1 MADFESLQRLCQEY
15 LPVSDLATIKRAY
28 DTSYSAHDG
37 QFRKSGSPYI
47 VHPTSVACI
56 LAELR
61 QDTPTICA
69 GLLHDTVED
78 THLTE
83 KEIETAFGHDI
94 CQLVKGVTKLGKFR
108 FDSKE
113 AEQAEN
119 FRKMFLAMAQDV
131 RVVIIKLADRLH
143 NMRTLSHLPPP
154 KQQRIARETREIF
167 APLAHRMGMWNLKW
181 EMEDLAFQALQPEEF
196 QHIRELVSSN
206 RDEREHYVER
216 FSGQI
221 RLILDEAG
229 IHSDVT
235 GRPKHF
241 YSIFQ
246 KLDQNHISFDELYDI
261 LGIRVFVNTLP
272 ECYQVLGV
280 VHSHFK
286 PISGRIKDYIAVPKS
301 NLYQSLHTTVI
312 GPEGKPI
319 EIQIRTYEMHQVAE
333 YGVAAHW
340 QYKAQKTSGA
350 TQGDFAWLREIVDFH
365 YDPTTPA
372 DFLRELKLD
381 LFIEEVF
388 VFSPKGDI
396 QMFPKGSTPI
406 DFAYK
411 IHTEIGH
418 SCIGAKANG
427 HIVPLDY
434 RLRNGDRIE
443 VLRSKISAPK
453 LDWLDFVATSQA
465 KNRIKQWFKRQKSL
479 ANIKAGKRKFE
490 KVVLMSGIPLKV
502 VGSDD
507 FLVAMR
513 ESYPRFSLASFD
525 EMYELIAKGD
535 LMPRELIRHYR
546 DSTQDATVAMDPIFM
561 QRVRSKKSN
570 ASSGVTV
577 LGERNISVK
586 FAKCCSPLP
595 GDVIIGFITLGA
607 GVSVHRSDCG
617 HIFHLT
623 PDKKA
628 RLVEVEWDAQR
639 GQHQF
644 SVSLLVEGFN
654 RLGFLQ
660 DVLAVITSKKLTL
673 AHVETRLHDQGGMVS
688 VILILDI
695 PNVVQLDLL
704 MGSIRGIS
712 DVVAVQRT

>member
-1 MADFESLQRLCQEY
+1 MAEFDSLERICQEY
-15 LPVSDLATIKRAY
+15 LPAADLAIIKRAY
-28 DTSYSAHDG
+28 DVAYAAHDG
-37 QFRKSGSPYI
+37 QFRKSGTPYI

-56 LAELR
+56 LAELH

-83 KEIETAFGHDI
+83 KEIEDGFGNDI
-94 CQLVKGVTKLGKFR
+94 CQLVTGVTKLGKFR

-167 APLAHRMGMWNLKW
+167 APLAHRMGMWTVKW
-181 EMEDLAFQALQPEEF
+181 EMEDLAFEVLQPEDF
-196 QHIRELVSSN
+196 QRIRELVASN
-206 RDEREHYVER
+206 RGEREGYVGD
-216 FSGQI
+216 FMGKI
-221 RLILDEAG
+221 RTILDEAG

-241 YSIFQ
+241 YSIYQ
-246 KLDQNHISFDELYDI
+246 KLEQNHISFDELYDI
-261 LGIRVFVNTLP
+261 LGIRIFVNTLP

-280 VHSHFK
+280 VHSQFK

-333 YGVAAHW
+333 FGVAAHW
-340 QYKAQKTSGA
+340 QYKAQKTSA
-350 TQGDFAWLREIVDFH
+350 ASQGDFSWLREIVDFH
-365 YDPTTPA
+365 YDPSTPA

-381 LFIEEVF
+381 LFIDEIF
-388 VFSPKGDI
+388 IFSPKGDI
-396 QMFPKGSTPI
+396 EVFPKGSTPV

-418 SCIGAKANG
+418 SCIGAKVNG

-434 RLRNGDRIE
+434 RLKNGDRVE
-443 VLRSKISAPK
+443 VLRSKTPTPK
-453 LDWLDFVATSQA
+453 LDWLDFVVTAQA
-465 KNRIKQWFKRQKSL
+465 KNRIKQFFKRQKSL
-479 ANIKAGKRKFE
+479 ENIKTGRRKFE
-490 KVVLMSGIPLKV
+490 KVALMSGMSLKDV
-502 VGSDD
+502 SSDD
-507 FLVAMR
+507 FLTAIKPR
-513 ESYPRFSLASFD
+513 YARFSLHSFD
-525 EMYELIAKGD
+525 ELYEHIAKGD
-535 LMPRELIRHYR
+535 LIPRELFRVYR
-546 DSTQDATVAMDPIFM
+546 NSHEPLPTTVDPAILH
-561 QRVRSKKSN
+561 RAKRKDN
-570 ASSGVTV
+570 NDSGVTV

-586 FAKCCSPLP
+586 FAKCCNPLP
-595 GDVIIGFITLGA
+595 GDGIVGFITLGS
-607 GVSVHRSDCG
+607 GVSIHRADCG

-628 RLVEVEWDAQR
+628 RLVDVEWDTNR
-639 GQHQF
+639 GNRQF

-673 AHVETRLHDQGGMVS
+673 EHVETRLHDHGGMVS

-704 MGSIRGIS
+704 MGAIRGIS
-712 DVVAVQRT
+712 DVVSVQRT

>member
-1 MADFESLQRLCQEY
+1 MAEFDLLERICQEY
-15 LPVSDLATIKRAY
+15 LPSSDLAIIKRAY
-28 DTSYSAHDG
+28 DVAYAAHDG
-37 QFRKSGSPYI
+37 QFRKSGTPYI

-56 LAELR
+56 LAELH

-83 KEIETAFGHDI
+83 KEIEDEFGHDI
-94 CQLVKGVTKLGKFR
+94 CQLVTGVTKLGKFR

-167 APLAHRMGMWNLKW
+167 APLAHRMGMWTVKW
-181 EMEDLAFQALQPEEF
+181 EMEDLAFEVLQPEDF
-196 QHIRELVSSN
+196 QRIRDLVAAN
-206 RDEREHYVER
+206 RGEREGYVGD
-216 FSGQI
+216 FMGKI
-221 RLILDEAG
+221 RIILDEAG

-241 YSIFQ
+241 YSIYQ
-246 KLDQNHISFDELYDI
+246 KLEQNHISFDELYDI
-261 LGIRVFVNTLP
+261 LGIRIFVNTLP

-280 VHSHFK
+280 VHSQFK

-333 YGVAAHW
+333 FGVAAHW
-340 QYKAQKTSGA
+340 QYKAQKTSA
-350 TQGDFAWLREIVDFH
+350 ASQGDFSWLREIVDFH
-365 YDPTTPA
+365 YDPSTPA

-381 LFIEEVF
+381 LFIDEIF
-388 VFSPKGDI
+388 IFSPKGDI
-396 QMFPKGSTPI
+396 EVFPKGSTPV

-418 SCIGAKANG
+418 SCIGAKVNG

-434 RLRNGDRIE
+434 RLKNGDRVE
-443 VLRSKISAPK
+443 VLRSKTPTPK
-453 LDWLDFVATSQA
+453 LDWLDFVVTAQA
-465 KNRIKQWFKRQKSL
+465 KNRIKQFFKRQKSL
-479 ANIKAGKRKFE
+479 ENIKTGKRKFE
-490 KVVLMSGIPLKV
+490 KVALMSGLSLKDV
-502 VGSDD
+502 SSDA
-507 FLVAMR
+507 FLTAIKPR
-513 ESYPRFSLASFD
+513 YARFSLHSFD
-525 EMYELIAKGD
+525 ELYEHIAKGD
-535 LMPRELIRHYR
+535 LIPRELFRVYHNAHEPLP
-546 DSTQDATVAMDPIFM
+546 TTVDPSILH
-561 QRVRSKKSN
+561 RAKRKDN
-570 ASSGVTV
+570 NDSGVTV

-586 FAKCCSPLP
+586 FAKCCNPLP
-595 GDVIIGFITLGA
+595 GDGIVGFITLGS
-607 GVSVHRSDCG
+607 GVSIHRTDCG

-628 RLVEVEWDAQR
+628 RLVDVEWDTNR
-639 GQHQF
+639 GNRQF

-673 AHVETRLHDQGGMVS
+673 EHVETRLHDHGGMVS

-704 MGSIRGIS
+704 MGAIRGIS
-712 DVVAVQRT
+712 DVVSVQRT